1 MDRVRRLMP
10 DGVPR
15 YVRCYD
21 DDGGSGDRY
30 TVVYTGNYR
39 GKGGVCRYV
48 VMSALPFHPQGIGM
62 HGESREPIE
71 GKRPPAIGNKCHL
84 GRRIPFLDL
93 PDDCRSLVIRDYKE
107 LWSLK

>member
-15 YVRCYD
+15 YVRCY

-93 PDDCRSLVIRDYKE
+93 PDDCRSLVIRDYRE

>member
-15 YVRCYD
+15 FVRCYD
-21 DDGGSGDRY
+21 DVGSGIRY

-39 GKGGVCRYV
+39 GRDGVCRYV
-48 VMSALPFHPQGIGM
+48 GMSAQPFHPRGIGM
-62 HGESREPIE
+62 RGESREPID
-71 GKRPPAIGNKCHL
+71 GRWPPAIGNKCHL

-93 PDDCRSLVIRDYKE
+93 PDDCQTLVIRDYKE